1 MKKYLFLIVL
11 MSFSNVFASSDIPM
25 PQLRNI
31 GGIEYICINP
41 GISGGETCYE
51 NEHWIL
57 FRRYE
62 NDTALV
68 HLQAGE
74 GKQVFHVEK
83 VGDSIYQIWVRM
95 KFSGSSIKNGVV
107 QSLSVFQIDTNTKR
121 FNLAQFTTYDKN
133 GKQIVSQSNLDQW
146 SYPQP
151 GSLSAAIFDIALK
164 QIQYSPEAR

>member
-1 MKKYLFLIVL
+1 
-11 MSFSNVFASSDIPM
+11 MSFSSNVFASSDIPM

-57 FRRYE
+57 FRRYG
-62 NDTALV
+62 NDATLV
-68 HLQAGE
+68 LLQAGE

-107 QSLSVFQIDTNTKR
+107 QSLSLFQIDTKTKQY
-121 FNLAQFTTYDKN
+121 NLAQFTNYDKN
-133 GKQIVSQSNLDQW
+133 GKQTVSQSNLDQW

-164 QIQYSPEAR
+164 QIQ

>member
-11 MSFSNVFASSDIPM
+11 MSFSSNVFASSDIPM

-57 FRRYE
+57 FRRYR
-62 NDTALV
+62 NDATLV
-68 HLQAGE
+68 LLQAGE

-107 QSLSVFQIDTNTKR
+107 QSLSLFQIDTKTKQY
-121 FNLAQFTTYDKN
+121 NLAQFTNYDKN
-133 GKQIVSQSNLDQW
+133 GKQTVSQSNLDQW

-164 QIQYSPEAR
+164 QIQ